1 MSKAQSAE
9 GGCWADVEHSSEPN
23 RRHFGPDCDAKHT
36 KTSPYSTMD
45 EPQPPIN
52 LLDYETAARAVLP
65 PMVYDYVAGGAG
77 DEETLRGNREAFARW
92 RLLPRMMRGI
102 AAVETRTT
110 VLGQN
115 LALPVLLAPVGMQR
129 LAHPEGER
137 ASARAARA
145 AGTIF
150 TLSTAATCAIEE
162 VAPEAGNWWFQL
174 YVYRDRAIT
183 RDLVERAAACGA
195 SALVLTVDVPVLGR
209 READERN
216 RFTLPTGLA
225 LANLQGPDHRYLPA
239 DMEGSGLAAY
249 ITSIWE
255 SALSWKDLE
264 WLASLTP
271 LPVLAKG
278 ILAPDDARRALDHG
292 ARAIVVSNHGGRQ
305 LDSAV
310 ASLDALPAV
319 VEAVDGRAEVLMDGG
334 VRRGTDVLKALALGA
349 RAVLLGRPYL
359 WGLAVDGEAGVRRVL
374 ELLRGEIV
382 RDLLL
387 CGCGSPAEVDRAMV
401 TPPGALR
408 PSEAS

>member
-1 MSKAQSAE
+1 MAE
-9 GGCWADVEHSSEPN
+9 
-23 RRHFGPDCDAKHT
+23 
-36 KTSPYSTMD
+36 
-45 EPQPPIN
+45 QPMPVN
-52 LLDYETAARAVLP
+52 LHDYEAAARAVLP
-65 PMVYDYVAGGAG
+65 PMAYEYVAGGAG
-77 DEETLRGNREAFARW
+77 DEETLRGNREAFRRW

-102 AAVETRTT
+102 AAVDPRTT
-110 VLGQN
+110 VLGQEI
-115 LALPVLLAPVGMQR
+115 AMPVLLAPVGMQR
-129 LAHPEGER
+129 LVHAEGER

-183 RDLVERAAACGA
+183 RDLVQRAEAGGAA
-195 SALVLTVDVPVLGR
+195 ALVLTVDVPVLGR

-216 RFTLPTGLA
+216 RFTLPPGLA
-225 LANLQGPDHRYLPA
+225 LANLQRSDHRHLPV
-239 DMEGSGLAAY
+239 DMDGSGLAAY

-255 SALSWKDLE
+255 SALSWQDLE
-264 WLASLTP
+264 WLASLTT

-278 ILAPDDARRALDHG
+278 ILAPDDARRALEHG
-292 ARAIVVSNHGGRQ
+292 ARAVVVSNHGGRQ

-374 ELLRGEIV
+374 ELLREEIA

-387 CGCGSPAEVDRAMV
+387 CGCAGPAEVERSLLARADR
-401 TPPGALR
+401 
-408 PSEAS
+408 